1 MKPTDLIHESW
12 KPLMWLLNQ
21 DEMLRLN
28 TEVLPTS
35 IYYPPKEQI
44 FRVFQKPLS
53 EIKVVILGQD
63 PYPTPGNAN
72 GLAFAVN
79 ENINPPY
86 SLKTI
91 YKEVATS
98 TGLMLPDHEVN
109 DIPISWKTLEHWE
122 QQGVFLLNT
131 ALTVESGKPGSHLK
145 YWEAFIKQ
153 VIYFIAQNQPC
164 IWLLWGKKAQSA
176 ITYMP
181 KNKLFNVRG
190 YNKETI
196 NQIPANPYTNYIL
209 RASHPAAEAYSKDAG
224 FLGCNHFHFV
234 NKILERNSLKTIN
247 W

>member
-1 MKPTDLIHESW
+1 MKPTDLIHGSW
-12 KPLMWLLNQ
+12 NPVKWILNQ

-28 TEVLPTS
+28 TEVLPAS

-79 ENINPPY
+79 ENVKTPY
-86 SLKTI
+86 SLSI
-91 YKEVATS
+91 IQQELMKEDYDGSLTS
-98 TGLMLPDHEVN
+98 INNPSLTK
-109 DIPISWKTLEHWE
+109 WRTLEHWE

-145 YWEAFIKQ
+145 YWDEFTRK
-153 VIYFIAQNQPC
+153 VINYIAQSQPC
-164 IWLLWGKKAQSA
+164 IWLLWGKKTQSFA
-176 ITYMP
+176 SCIPT
-181 KNKLFNVRG
+181 NKVFNVRG
-190 YNKETI
+190 YSKETI
-196 NQIPANPYTNYIL
+196 NQIPANPYVNYIL
-209 RASHPAAEAYSKDAG
+209 RASHPTTEAYSKDAG
-224 FLGCNHFHFV
+224 FLGCNHFAFV